1 MSPVLSASLEDY
13 LKAIFRIVAVKQA
26 ARAKDISARLGVS
39 NSSVTGALRTLADR
53 GLINYAPYDV
63 ITLTPLGQ
71 TTARDIVR
79 RQEALRE
86 FFTKVLAVDAET
98 AEIGACKMEHEIPPA
113 IVERFIQ
120 FVDFVEVCPRAG
132 AKWIHGFGYSC
143 RDVSREGCA
152 ECVRSC
158 LTEIEGKHREEPG
171 KGKDDSQSAEDRPA
185 REAGAD
191 CGQGRVAQT
200 AGRYGVGSGRGG
212 GRGTG
217 CSARRPDRDQAARL
231 SSFIAQGRGRFDHGG
246 DAGSG
251 DRMMAGEGVN
261 GGRE

>member
-26 ARAKDISARLGVS
+26 ARAKDISARLSVS

-143 RDVSREGCA
+143 RDVSREGCE

-158 LTEIEGKHREEPG
+158 LTEIEAKHREETG
-171 KGKDDSQSAEDRPA
+171 KGRTILNQLKIGQRA
-185 REAGAD
+185 RLVRIAGRGELHKRLVDMGLVPGAVVGVERVAPLGDPIEIKLRGYHLSLRREEAALITVETLEAG
-191 CGQGRVAQT
+191 
-200 AGRYGVGSGRGG
+200 
-212 GRGTG
+212 
-217 CSARRPDRDQAARL
+217 
-231 SSFIAQGRGRFDHGG
+231 IA
-246 DAGSG
+246 
-251 DRMMAGEGVN
+251 
-261 GGRE
+261 